1 MKVLKLS
8 SSLFV
13 YFKLS
18 YKTTKTRNIKLRL
31 FYLKFHHNPS
41 KTIATFARLFGDMI
55 KNILIVGTGGALGS
69 IARYLITCLFTHL
82 AICSEWAILLV
93 NIIGSFIIGL
103 LIPASHNTLYLLL
116 AVGFCGGFTTFST
129 FSVQAFQMLQSG
141 QRLASLIYILASV
154 LISIAFVF
162 LGIYLSERY
171 IK

>member
-1 MKVLKLS
+1 
-8 SSLFV
+8 
-13 YFKLS
+13 
-18 YKTTKTRNIKLRL
+18 
-31 FYLKFHHNPS
+31 
-41 KTIATFARLFGDMI
+41 MI

-82 AICSEWAILLV
+82 AICSELAIFLV

-103 LIPASHNTLYLLL
+103 LIPASSNTLYLLM

-141 QRLASLIYILASV
+141 QRLTSLIYILASV

>member
-1 MKVLKLS
+1 
-8 SSLFV
+8 
-13 YFKLS
+13 
-18 YKTTKTRNIKLRL
+18 
-31 FYLKFHHNPS
+31 
-41 KTIATFARLFGDMI
+41 MI

-82 AICSEWAILLV
+82 AICSELAIFLV

-103 LIPASHNTLYLLL
+103 LIPASSNTLYLLM

-129 FSVQAFQMLQSG
+129 FSAQAFQMLQSG
-141 QRLASLIYILASV
+141 QRLTSLIYILASV

>member
-1 MKVLKLS
+1 
-8 SSLFV
+8 
-13 YFKLS
+13 
-18 YKTTKTRNIKLRL
+18 
-31 FYLKFHHNPS
+31 
-41 KTIATFARLFGDMI
+41 MI

-82 AICSEWAILLV
+82 AICSELAILMV

-103 LIPASHNTLYLLL
+103 LIPASTNTLYLLM

-129 FSVQAFQMLQSG
+129 FSAQAFQMLQSG
-141 QRLASLIYILASV
+141 QRITSLIYIIASV
-154 LISIAFVF
+154 LISITFVF

>member
-1 MKVLKLS
+1 MIY
-8 SSLFV
+8 LF
-13 YFKLS
+13 YFFH
-18 YKTTKTRNIKLRL
+18 KTTKRIKNDKYNIQINFSKISSLSIKNYC
-31 FYLKFHHNPS
+31 YLCSN
-41 KTIATFARLFGDMI
+41 LGGMI

-82 AICSEWAILLV
+82 AICSELAIFLV

-103 LIPASHNTLYLLL
+103 LIPASSNTLYLLM

-141 QRLASLIYILASV
+141 QRLTSLIYILASV

>member
-1 MKVLKLS
+1 
-8 SSLFV
+8 
-13 YFKLS
+13 
-18 YKTTKTRNIKLRL
+18 
-31 FYLKFHHNPS
+31 
-41 KTIATFARLFGDMI
+41 MI

-82 AICSEWAILLV
+82 AICSELAIFLV

-103 LIPASHNTLYLLL
+103 LIPSAQSTLYLLM

-141 QRLASLIYILASV
+141 QRLTSLIYILASV